1 MIKAVSN
8 SFASFFGKRHRCL
21 EVFLFG
27 ALIAASFMLIY
38 IIRDG
43 GPFFFYGDFNV
54 QQIPFYIHANDM
66 IRNGLIG
73 WDHVTDLGVNFVG
86 SYSFYLLGSPFFWL
100 TLLLP
105 SKYVGYSLS
114 FLYILKFASAS
125 LTAYLYIQ
133 RFVKNKDYAIIGG
146 LLYAFSGF
154 SVYNVFFNHFHEAIV
169 FFPLLLIGMEMLV
182 EEGKIGVF
190 GFAVFINAAINYYFF
205 FGEVVFCVL
214 YYIVRCVTGGWKI
227 DLKKFGLLAVEAV
240 IGLLMA
246 SVILLPSIFTVLT
259 NSRVSSYIDG
269 WNTMFYS
276 SEQRYGLI
284 IQSFFFPPDNPA
296 RPNFFPNSDAK
307 WSSVAG
313 WLPLFSMVGVI
324 SFMKSKKKNWI
335 KRMIGW
341 SIFFAMIPF
350 LNAAFSAFNYAYYAR
365 WFYMPVLIM
374 TLATSIGLED
384 EEVDWNGG
392 FVWTTFVTLFVTFTI
407 GFLPKTTTKDGVKE
421 VTYGLYAYKDRFFL
435 FVGIAIFSLLLL
447 WVIMNVIKR
456 KSKWFTPVAIISIGL
471 VTCIYANSFIM
482 IGRSMSYDRT
492 WIKETLMD
500 NRDEINLPDSD
511 KVRVDVYPGSMDN
524 IGLFWNLSSICAFHS
539 VVPAS
544 IMDYYNEVG
553 VDRVVGSRPEWKLQG
568 IRSFLSVKYLIDPEN
583 KNEKDI
589 SETAGW
595 TYYDSVMGYTIY
607 TNDNFIP
614 MGFTYDRF
622 VTEEGFDKVK
632 EADRGD
638 LLLQAML
645 LTDEQIEKY
654 GHLYDV
660 MPIVKEDLE
669 LADAD
674 VTTPVTI
681 PEESEASSETEGDE
695 NVSEDTS
702 AVTSDEALSDVSSET
717 SSNSSSGAYS
727 VPSNIYGDL
736 LKTDGTVRTIFTD
749 ESRSKAAKDRNAG
762 ACYEFNY
769 DDVGFNAKINLEKEE
784 LVFFSVPWEEGW
796 SATVNGKEAE
806 IEKVNLGFMAVL
818 VPAGQGNE
826 IQFTYETP
834 YLKLGAIVTASA
846 TGVYVV
852 YIITGV
858 IFARRRRRKM
868 EDEQLAFKPIVDA
881 EPEAIDIDDYSV
893 EAYNEYIDNDGQTQP
908 DDEFDFQQIDLTED
922 EE

>member
-1 MIKAVSN
+1 MIKALSN
-8 SFASFFGKRHRCL
+8 PFSGFFSKRHRCL

-86 SYSFYLLGSPFFWL
+86 SYSFYLLGSPFFLL
-100 TLLLP
+100 TLLFP
-105 SKYVGYSLS
+105 AKYAGYSLG
-114 FLYILKFASAS
+114 FLYILKFACAS
-125 LTAYLYIQ
+125 LTGYLYIQ
-133 RFVKNKDYAIIGG
+133 RFLKNKDYAMIGG

-182 EEGKIGVF
+182 DEGKIGVF

-214 YYIVRCVTGGWKI
+214 YYIIRCVTGGWEI
-227 DLKKFGLLAVEAV
+227 NLKKFGLLALEAV
-240 IGLLMA
+240 IGLLMS
-246 SVILLPSIFTVLT
+246 SVILLPSLFTVLT

-269 WNTMFYS
+269 WNTMFYG

-341 SIFFAMIPF
+341 CIFFALIPF

-374 TLATSIGLED
+374 CLATAVSLED

-392 FVWTTFVTLFVTFTI
+392 FVWTTFVTLFIALTI
-407 GFLPKTTTKDGVKE
+407 GFLPKTTTKNGEKVVE
-421 VTYGLYAYKDRFFL
+421 YGLYAYKDRFFL

-447 WVIMNVIKR
+447 WVIINVIKR
-456 KSKWFTPVAIISIGL
+456 KSKWFTPAAIISIGL
-471 VTCIYANSFIM
+471 ITCIYANSFIM

-492 WIKETLMD
+492 WIKETLID
-500 NRDEINLPDSD
+500 NRDEIQLPDSD

-524 IGLFWNLSSICAFHS
+524 IGLFWNMSSICAFHS

-544 IMDYYNEVG
+544 IMDFYNEVG
-553 VDRVVGSRPEWKLQG
+553 VDRVVGSRPEWDLQG
-568 IRSFLSVKYLIDPEN
+568 IRSLLSVKYLIDPEN
-583 KNEKDI
+583 KNEEKI
-589 SETAGW
+589 SETEGW

-607 TNDNFIP
+607 TNDNYIP

-622 VTEEGFDKVK
+622 VTEAGFEKVK
-632 EADRGD
+632 EDDRGD
-638 LLLQAML
+638 LLLQAIL

-669 LADAD
+669 LADSD
-674 VTTPVTI
+674 VTEPYNPPSEPEAVSS
-681 PEESEASSETEGDE
+681 EESSSIPSE
-695 NVSEDTS
+695 NENTS
-702 AVTSDEALSDVSSET
+702 SDDTSDESSSEA

-727 VPSNIYGDL
+727 VPSNIFGDY
-736 LKTDGTVRTIFTD
+736 LKTDGTVRTVFTD
-749 ESRSKAAKDRNAG
+749 EMRSKAAADRNAG

-796 SATVNGKEAE
+796 SATVNGKEAQ

-834 YLKLGAIVTASA
+834 YLKAGALVSLCA
-846 TGVYVV
+846 TGTFAV
-852 YIITGV
+852 YIITAV
-858 IFARRRRRKM
+858 IFTRRRKRRE
-868 EDEQLAFKPIVDA
+868 EDEQLAFKPIVTA
-881 EPEAIDIDDYSV
+881 EPQAIDVEKYSI
-893 EAYNEYIDNDGQTQP
+893 EAYNEYMENDGEEP
-908 DDEFDFQQIDLTED
+908 FDFEIGNEEGNSETEI
-922 EE
+922 